1 MPHHHRKYCH
11 YREDDRMNSVQYP
24 TKDRVHFVVLLYNL
38 DYLDHLNKKRQQFGF
53 RTITYLLKLPLISST
68 GKPTKDDRFL
78 ARAEGGGG

>member
-1 MPHHHRKYCH
+1 MLFHPFHYHYPEYDRK
-11 YREDDRMNSVQYP
+11 NFVLYP
-24 TKDRVHFVVLLYNL
+24 TKDQVHFVVLLYNL